1 VRTTLKERD
10 GNKVTVEVEVTPEE
24 LKEAYDVKLREM
36 VREVRIPGFRP
47 GKAPVTMVKQKLGDE
62 AILADGIE
70 SAMSRWFV
78 QAMVDLDLQAV
89 DRPDIDMG
97 EELPSLNKPLTF
109 TATVNVMPEI
119 KLGQYKGLKVPKDSV
134 EVTDDEVD
142 SRVERLRNEFA
153 ELGPVEGRAA
163 QKGDFVLADF
173 EAKLDGQPL
182 GELEA
187 ADYLF
192 EVGGNQIFPEVEQQV
207 VGMEP
212 GGSKSFPVALPEDIP
227 SAELAGKTVEFSL
240 SLKEIKEK
248 VLPELTDE
256 WVTEVCEFK
265 TVDEFRA
272 DVRGRLTSAKEY
284 TCNQK
289 YRAVAVAKAVQNV
302 TVELPE
308 AVVQRE
314 AAEML
319 SELKSSVEAR
329 GLTLEG
335 YMAATGMTFEKLVE
349 GMLPRAT
356 DNVKTRLVLD
366 AVARAENLGVTDE
379 EVQEAITQMAMANR
393 IEAKELE
400 KRIRKND
407 RLDDLKEQIVR
418 EKAAGFI
425 VEHAVAGPPE
435 DESGAGKKPAAKKAS
450 GATASKKS
458 GTAAPAEPA
467 VETPAADAGDGAV

>member
-10 GNKVTVEVEVTPEE
+10 GNKVTVEVEVSTEE
-24 LKEAYDVKLREM
+24 IKEAYDVKLREM

-47 GKAPVTMVKQKLGDE
+47 GKAPVTMVQQKLGDE

-97 EELPSLNKPLTF
+97 EDAPALDKPLTF
-109 TATVNVMPEI
+109 TAKVVVMPEV

-134 EVTDDEVD
+134 EVTAQEID
-142 SRVERLRNEFA
+142 SRIERLQNEFS
-153 ELGPVEGRAA
+153 ELTPVEGRAV
-163 QKGDFVLADF
+163 QSGDFVLADF
-173 EAKLDGQPL
+173 QATLDGQPL

-187 ADYLF
+187 SDYLF
-192 EVGGNQIFPEVEQQV
+192 EVGGNQIFPEVEEQV
-207 VGMEP
+207 VGMNP
-212 GGSKSFPVALPEDIP
+212 GDAKSFPVNLSEDIP
-227 SAELAGKTVEFSL
+227 SEELAGKTVEFSL
-240 SLKEIKEK
+240 TLKEIKEK
-248 VLPELTDE
+248 VLPEVNDE
-256 WVTEVCEFK
+256 WVTGVCEFK

-272 DVRGRLTSAKEY
+272 DIRSRLQSAKDY
-284 TCNQK
+284 TVDQK
-289 YRAVAVAKAVQNV
+289 YRAMAVAKATENV
-302 TVELPE
+302 TVDIPE

-319 SELKSSVEAR
+319 SELKNSVEAR

-349 GMLPRAT
+349 GMIPRAT

-366 AVARAENLGVTDE
+366 AVAKAENLEVTDE
-379 EVQEAITQMAMANR
+379 EAQDVITQMALANR
-393 IEAKELE
+393 LDVKELE

-407 RLDDLKEQIVR
+407 RILELKEQILR
-418 EKAAGFI
+418 DKAAGF
-425 VEHAVAGPPE
+425 VVDSSVAGPPE
-435 DESGAGKKPAAKKAS
+435 GESAAGKKPATKKAT
-450 GATASKKS
+450 GTTAKAKAKADVA
-458 GTAAPAEPA
+458 AAPVEPA
-467 VETPAADAGDGAV
+467 VDTLAADAAE